1 MVTRIFMASL
11 MALSLAA
18 LSSVSAQA
26 QSMNINYGGQ
36 ASYSTDEVKN
46 VEFTTAGKV
55 LVNKVDGTATTF
67 EKDEIKSMDF
77 SNAPVDNIRKYI
89 DDKPAQVVF
98 SCIEVNNTNPLQT
111 MNFKLAKANKL
122 LFDAVILFSSN
133 INFSKKE
140 NVVYIHNNDNV
151 QAILNNYDH
160 YIKPLK
166 DRGIKV
172 LLSILGNHDGSG
184 LANMDINRCREFATA
199 IADTLDK
206 YDLDGVFF
214 DDEYSEYN
222 KDLGGQGFSGFQS
235 WGDSKCSSRLA
246 YETKKAIGK
255 RWMVTYKYGNFNSLT
270 TIDGV
275 QPGQYIDYVLTDYG
289 VVGTWSGNQSAYPG
303 ITKEQYG
310 ICSVNMGGYTNYANL
325 KRNRTDGYGA
335 LMIYNL
341 DQVSGNY
348 GYVYEPAL
356 EKIVSTLFD
365 DHIEVDPTPY
375 RKDWKPVPGL
385 SEPNR

>member
-1 MVTRIFMASL
+1 MVTRILQTSL
-11 MALSLAA
+11 MVLSLAA
-18 LSSVSAQA
+18 LSCVSALA

-46 VEFTTAGKV
+46 VEFTSGGKV
-55 LVNKVDGTATTF
+55 LVNKADDTTTTF
-67 EKDEIKSMDF
+67 EQSEIKSMDF
-77 SNAPVDNIRKYI
+77 SDRPVDNIRKHI
-89 DDKPAQVVF
+89 DDHPAQVVF

-199 IADTLDK
+199 IADTLNK

-222 KDLGGQGFSGFQS
+222 RDLSGQGFSGFQS

-246 YETKKAIGK
+246 YETKQAIGD
-255 RWMVTYKYGNFNSLT
+255 RWMVTYKYGSFNSLN
-270 TIDGV
+270 TIDGIK
-275 QPGQYIDYVLTDYG
+275 PGQYVDYVLTDYG
-289 VVGTWSGNQSAYPG
+289 VVGTWSSNSSAYPG
-303 ITKEQYG
+303 ASKEQYG
-310 ICSVNMGGYTNYANL
+310 ICSVNMAGYTNYNNL
-325 KRNRTDGYGA
+325 KRSRTEGYGA

-356 EKIVSTLFD
+356 EKIASTLFD

>member
-1 MVTRIFMASL
+1 MVRTSIVAC
-11 MALSLAA
+11 ALAA
-18 LSSVSAQA
+18 MSVVTAMA
-26 QSMNINYGGQ
+26 QSVNINYGEQ
-36 ASYSTDEVKN
+36 ASYSAEEVKDLDLSTQGQVIVHKAN
-46 VEFTTAGKV
+46 NTSMTYSQNDITSIEF
-55 LVNKVDGTATTF
+55 N
-67 EKDEIKSMDF
+67 
-77 SNAPVDNIRKYI
+77 NAPVENIRKYV
-89 DDKPAQVVF
+89 DGKKAQVVF

-111 MNFKLAKANKL
+111 MNFKLAKANKQ

-133 INFSKKE
+133 INFSKRE

-184 LANMDINRCREFATA
+184 LANMDVNRCRQFATA
-199 IADTLDK
+199 IADTLNK

-222 KDLGGQGFSGFQS
+222 KDLGGQGYSGFQS

-246 YETKKAIGK
+246 YETKQAIGD
-255 RWMVTYKYGNFNSLT
+255 RWMVTYKYGNFNSLNP
-270 TIDGV
+270 IDGV
-275 QPGQYIDYVLTDYG
+275 NPGKYVDYVLTDYG
-289 VVGTWSGNQSAYPG
+289 VVGTWSGNQAAYPG

-310 ICSVNMGGYTNYANL
+310 VASVNVGGYTSTSL
-325 KRNRTDGYGA
+325 MQKNRTEGYGA
-335 LMIYNL
+335 FMVYNL

-348 GYVYEPAL
+348 GYVYEPTLQNIA
-356 EKIVSTLFD
+356 KYLFD
-365 DHIEVDPTPY
+365 DTLEVDKTLY
-375 RKDWKPVPGL
+375 RKDWKPVQGL
-385 SEPNR
+385 ETPNR